1 MSSPAIASAP
11 PGQPLET
18 ATISTPDNKQNRRNL
33 EIRVPRVR
41 VIGSDGEMIGV
52 LSRDEALRMA
62 EDEEL
67 DLVEIQPN
75 ADPPVCKIMDFGKF
89 KFELQKKA
97 NEAKKKTK
105 QVEIKEVK
113 FRPVTDENDYQIKLR
128 KMREFLVEGDKIK
141 VNIRFRGREMSHQ
154 ELGREMAAR
163 IEADLG
169 RHHHR
174 IAPAPGRPADGDDD
188 RAEEEISR
196 RKARKGLIWQG
207 KIANPAGARHNVRP
221 GSPGLLLSGT
231 QDPP

>member
-1 MSSPAIASAP
+1 MSPSRSPD
-11 PGQPLET
+11 T
-18 ATISTPDNKQNRRNL
+18 AGFPTTFEDLRINTPATEKGNRKNN

-41 VIGSDGEMIGV
+41 VIGADGEMVGV
-52 LSRDEALRMA
+52 LTREEALALA
-62 EDEEL
+62 EESGM

-113 FRPVTDENDYQIKLR
+113 FRPVTDEGDYQIKLR
-128 KMREFLVEGDKIK
+128 KMREFLLEGDKIK

-169 RHHHR
+169 EDIVIESRPR
-174 IAPAPGRPADGDDD
+174 LEGRQMVMMIAP
-188 RAEEEISR
+188 
-196 RKARKGLIWQG
+196 KK
-207 KIANPAGARHNVRP
+207 K
-221 GSPGLLLSGT
+221 
-231 QDPP
+231 